1 MSALGAFFESLPLN
15 TCLSSHLTPG
25 NGFFRRTFLPLSA
38 SALGPKTARIS
49 SIAGNGATVGNI
61 AHSASFPL
69 SRCMNCDSAVLF
81 SSGRPTST
89 GSIRPFLFMYAS
101 FVMSHWMSPGILHSN
116 LCFFPGPWSS
126 VPGTAISTITVFP
139 LSYCSRRPTVPAVR
153 FSISSGYD
161 ILPSTFGRIPNF
173 SRRRCGS
180 IRGSRAR
187 TSGYVSSALATVSR
201 YFASSF
207 PYSSSLI
214 LGNSGGDSSHGCCA
228 VLKLPTIESRS
239 GNSPTSAHVARAHAR
254 CSCSALASSILFPGT
269 IGDAN
274 ERMSG
279 SGPVGSGGGSSTCH
293 STCGSCGPWSFLAFL
308 PFFAESGV
316 PVPTNSSNS
325 S

>member
-49 SIAGNGATVGNI
+49 SITGNGATVGNI

-116 LCFFPGPWSS
+116 LCFPPGPCSS

-139 LSYCSRRPTVPAVR
+139 SSYCSRRPTVPAVR
-153 FSISSGYD
+153 LSMSSGYD

-180 IRGSRAR
+180 NRGSRAR

-207 PYSSSLI
+207 PYSSSFI
-214 LGNSGGDSSHGCCA
+214 LRNSGGDSSHGCCA

-293 STCGSCGPWSFLAFL
+293 STCGSCGPSSFLAFL